1 VATKDTRT
9 IRRRRTNNAGLL
21 KVGDKEYPVLLRDA
35 STTGARVRLV
45 TPCEIPGSV
54 LLVVPME
61 KINSACTVVW
71 RRGND
76 LGLRFER
83 PSQAMAVR

>member
-1 VATKDTRT
+1 MATKEKRK
-9 IRRRRTNNAGLL
+9 IKRRRTNNAGLL
-21 KVGDKEYPVLLRDA
+21 KIGGKEFPVLLRDA
-35 STTGARVRLV
+35 SQTGARVRLV
-45 TPCEIPGSV
+45 TPCEIPDGV

-61 KINSACTVVW
+61 KINSTCAVVW

-83 PSQAMAVR
+83 PS